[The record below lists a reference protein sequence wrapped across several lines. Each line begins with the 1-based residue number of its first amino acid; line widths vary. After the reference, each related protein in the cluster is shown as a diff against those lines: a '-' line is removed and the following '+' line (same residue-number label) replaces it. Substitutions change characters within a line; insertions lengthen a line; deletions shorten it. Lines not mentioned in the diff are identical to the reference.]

1 MVLGTARF
9 VALDSASVSA
19 LAVAGG
25 LGGRRVAG
33 HSRVLLPAG
42 ALLPGAVDDNLADAE
57 VVREAVREAAAK
69 AGLGSGPVTL
79 VLPGASLCAAV
90 AAAPRGA
97 DPREFARFRLGAHL
111 PYPASEAVCEA
122 VAVPGGRLV
131 LAAVRRSVLD
141 RYERLLTEAGLRPG
155 RVDVAPL
162 AWIGALAGA
171 AGPGLLVDV
180 VLDDASAFFVAAVD
194 GVVSALRRRL
204 RDRGPEEGA
213 RLLGEARRTAASLRA
228 DAPARLRFR
237 GREAPGLVEGLGA
250 SRAELAPPAQLAGL
264 PAELAHAAWL
274 GAVVA

>member
-25 LGGRRVAG
+25 FGGRRVTG
-33 HSRVLLPAG
+33 HARVLLPAG
-42 ALLPGAVDDNLADAE
+42 ALVPGAVDDNLADPDG
-57 VVREAVREAAAK
+57 VREAVREAASK
-69 AGLGSGPVTL
+69 AGLGRGPVTL
-79 VLPGASLCAAV
+79 VLPGACLCATV

-122 VAVPGGRLV
+122 VPVPGGRLV

-162 AWIGALAGA
+162 AWIGALGSA
-171 AGPGLLVDV
+171 AGPGLVADV
-180 VLDDASAFFVAAVD
+180 VLDDASVFFVVAVD
-194 GVVSALRRRL
+194 GVLSVVRRRL
-204 RDRGPEEGA
+204 RDPGPEEGA
-213 RLLGEARRTAASLRA
+213 RLLSEARRTAASLRA
-228 DAPARLRFR
+228 DSPARLRFR

-250 SRAELAPPAQLAGL
+250 SRVELASPAPVAGL